1 MLKRSSNC
9 GVIAVEITIL
19 AFHVIFFD
27 GAEVESFCERGLS
40 SIFVAVAFVG
50 VNRARVWCRMF
61 ETFGV
66 NHVSWSNRY
75 FVDHA

>member
-1 MLKRSSNC
+1 M
-9 GVIAVEITIL
+9 
-19 AFHVIFFD
+19 
-27 GAEVESFCERGLS
+27 
-40 SIFVAVAFVG
+40 
-50 VNRARVWCRMF
+50 RVLLDDLQQRL